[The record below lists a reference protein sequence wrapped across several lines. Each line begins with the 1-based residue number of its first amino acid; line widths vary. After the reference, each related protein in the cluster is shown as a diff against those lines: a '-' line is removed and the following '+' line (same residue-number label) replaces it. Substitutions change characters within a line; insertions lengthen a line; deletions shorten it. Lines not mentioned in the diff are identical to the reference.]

1 MTAWSEWF
9 KTFGVYVVGQVI
21 WPLFVLMCVT
31 LYWKWWRPRG
41 LRRTVWAWDTNRTDQ
56 APAILV
62 DAVQSIVAGT
72 YVRPSV
78 GLGAATA
85 LGVVA
90 SALNQPSLWHS
101 KPMTMSIPVLVV
113 GDSLGVTAME
123 QRNIVILG
131 GPITNC
137 LTKEIVEL
145 LAAKSGDGMECR
157 YLSSESG
164 QSLGPRAAVQR
175 PFSFSVVDRTIELCG
190 SSYTGDVQSPLNAE
204 SVSLPSYNGD
214 DVGVF
219 IRMPSLYS
227 SSRQQQNRRTVC
239 FFGSKTFGVHG
250 AAQWLVSSG
259 NKSREVERML
269 RSERDVVGVVQLKV
283 RNGQV
288 VGCDFGGLA
297 TIP

>member
-1 MTAWSEWF
+1 MLQWLTSV
-9 KTFGVYVVGQVI
+9 GVYVAGQVI
-21 WPLFVLMCVT
+21 WPLFVLLCIT
-31 LYWKWWRPRG
+31 LYWRWWRPRR
-41 LRRTVWAWDTNRTDQ
+41 LRRTVWAWEAKRTDQ

-90 SALNQPSLWHS
+90 SALNQPSLRHS
-101 KPMTMSIPVLVV
+101 KARIMAIPVLVV
-113 GDSLGVTAME
+113 GDSLGVSAME

-137 LTKEIVEL
+137 LTQEIVEL
-145 LAAKSGDGMECR
+145 LAAKSGVGMECR
-157 YLSSESG
+157 YLSPESG
-164 QSLGPRAAVQR
+164 QVLGPHTAVQR

-190 SSYTGDVQSPLNAE
+190 SFYTGNVQSPLNAE
-204 SVSLPSYNGD
+204 AVNLSSYSGD

-219 IRMPSLYS
+219 IRMPSLYGS
-227 SSRQQQNRRTVC
+227 NGQQENRRTVC

-259 NKSREVERML
+259 NKSRAVERML
-269 RSERDVVGVVQLKV
+269 RSERDVVGVVRLKV
-283 RNGQV
+283 RSGQV